1 MKKATKIAGVV
12 IASAVCVT
20 SMAAFV
26 ACTPAE
32 DEGKQYVVTYMDGT
46 QQLKQEKVKEGEKA
60 VRWEPQKDNYTFVDW
75 FATPNYMHRFD
86 FDAPITENKSAFA
99 LFASANQS
107 EDTREYYIVG
117 SGTSPVLLKS
127 NWGKVFDSTTKM
139 TKEDGKNEYK
149 FTLDLQKDDQ
159 FQFALNADW
168 HNQRGAGYLKNTKLA
183 DGTVAFSGTATI
195 GDNPAYRMNIKC
207 EYAGNYTFTLKTHP
221 DDDAYETNH
230 AEYTEAKK
238 ENFNY
243 NPLDSI
249 EWTRNGDVQAVE
261 TVTDYYIKGSGITD
275 WKDMYNSAT
284 KMTNTDGVYS
294 LEVFLKANEEFMFT
308 SQITVGGE
316 VGTGTEYLRA
326 SNLDDASKA
335 FVDQKTNMNMV
346 AKATGTYKF
355 TYNNTTK
362 VLSVAF
368 DADKTPAPADYY
380 IDGTFAEGVENWSY
394 SCNPDFKL
402 TETEEGSGIFEIKNV
417 AMKLDSEFIIQV
429 LKAGA
434 TEPGQWGTEGYNRL
448 GSHNYTYVYGA
459 GANFSAVG
467 GNNMNIKV
475 LKAGNYDITFNAYA
489 KMITITE
496 VSNDMYDIYI
506 KGENVNGW
514 AHNFSSDYKF
524 TLSEDELT
532 YEFVFTVE
540 DGKPVNFGVEKFNKG
555 VTEGYGDFLNVTAIG
570 TSGDANDKFV
580 KAADSNNITCSTAG
594 RYKVVYDIG
603 TGKIDFYAL
612 PNA

>member
-12 IASAVCVT
+12 VASAVCVT
-20 SMAAFV
+20 SMATFV

-32 DEGKQYVVTYMDGT
+32 DEGKQYVVTYLDGT

-75 FATPNYMHRFD
+75 FATPNFMHRFD

-99 LFASANQS
+99 LFASENQS

-117 SGTSPVLLKS
+117 SGTSPVLMAS
-127 NWGKVFDSTTKM
+127 NWGKVFDETTKM
-139 TKEDGKNEYK
+139 TKAEDKNEYT
-149 FTLDLQKDDQ
+149 FTLDLQKNDE
-159 FQFALNADW
+159 FQFALDADW
-168 HNQRGAGYLKNTKLA
+168 HNQRGAGYLKTTKLA

-230 AEYTEAKK
+230 PEYTEEKK

-249 EWTRNGDVQAVE
+249 EWTRNGNVSSEGMTA
-261 TVTDYYIKGSGITD
+261 VTDFYIKGSGITA
-275 WKDMYNSAT
+275 WKDMYNDAT
-284 KMTNTDGVYS
+284 KMKNDKGVYS

-308 SQITVGGE
+308 SLVTVGAD
-316 VGTGTEYLRA
+316 VGTGTDYLRA
-326 SNLDDASKA
+326 SNLDEASKV
-335 FVDQKTNMNMV
+335 FIDQTPKLNMI
-346 AKATGTYKF
+346 AKAAGTYTF
-355 TYNNTTK
+355 TYTK
-362 VLSVAF
+362 ATEVLSVAF
-368 DADKTPAPADYY
+368 DATKTPASADYY
-380 IDGTFAEGVENWSY
+380 LDGTYGGGTWGDFMKNAAAHKLAETAANSGVYTIS
-394 SCNPDFKL
+394 
-402 TETEEGSGIFEIKNV
+402 NV
-417 AMKLDSEFIIQV
+417 ALAAGDELV
-429 LKAGA
+429 LRAYPA
-434 TEPGQWGTEGYNRL
+434 GTEVLTWQN
-448 GSHNYTYVYGA
+448 GA
-459 GANFSAVG
+459 GNYSFAYLFG
-467 GNNMNIKV
+467 GGTDFVKPDSGTNIKV
-475 LKAGNYDITFNAYA
+475 ATAGSYDITFNAYA
-489 KMITITE
+489 KMITIVEHTE
-496 VSNDMYDIYI
+496 SKDTLDIYI

-514 AHNFSSDYKF
+514 AHNFSSDYRF

-532 YEFVFTVE
+532 YEYVLTVE
-540 DGKPVNFGVEKFNKG
+540 EGKPVSFGLAKYAKG
-555 VTEGYGDFLNVTAIG
+555 STDGHGDFINASAIG
-570 TSGDANDKFV
+570 TSGNANDKFTG
-580 KAADSNNITCSTAG
+580 DGNITCSTAG

>member
-12 IASAVCVT
+12 VASAVCVT
-20 SMAAFV
+20 SMATFV

-32 DEGKQYVVTYMDGT
+32 DEGKQYVVTYLDGT

-75 FATPNYMHRFD
+75 FATPNFMHRFD

-149 FTLDLQKDDQ
+149 FTLDLQKNDE
-159 FQFALNADW
+159 FQFALDADW
-168 HNQRGAGYLKNTKLA
+168 HNQRGAGYLKTTKLA

-230 AEYTEAKK
+230 PEYTEEKK

-284 KMTNTDGVYS
+284 KMVNTDGVYS
-294 LEVFLKANEEFMFT
+294 LEVFLKENEEFVFS
-308 SQITVGGE
+308 SQVTVGSE
-316 VGTGTEYLRA
+316 VGVGTDYLRA
-326 SNLDDASKA
+326 SNLDEASKA
-335 FVDQKTNMNMV
+335 FVGQKESMNMV

-355 TYNNTTK
+355 TYNSTTK

-380 IDGTFAEGVENWSY
+380 IDGTFAEGIENWSY

-506 KGENVNGW
+506 KGENINNW
-514 AHNFSSDYKF
+514 KHEFSSDYKF

-532 YEFVFTVE
+532 YEYVLTVE
-540 DGKPVNFGVEKFNKG
+540 EGKPVKFGLAKYAKG
-555 VTEGYGDFLNVTAIG
+555 VTEGNGEFINVKAIG
-570 TSGDANDKFV
+570 TSGDANDKFTGEG
-580 KAADSNNITCSTAG
+580 DITCSTAG